1 MKLKEIVSC
10 YLTKSYKCDRA
21 TCGEIVDLF
30 AEKANPFEE
39 DWRKHTKSDDKVV
52 FKKGATISLTF
63 HYSGPIPE
71 VQVIFEYDEQRKE
84 MELSAGNSGFPFEP
98 LLSKKRYL
106 ALLEKIH
113 SFIVES
119 GKIQSA

>member
-1 MKLKEIVSC
+1 MMKLKEIVSC

-21 TCGEIVDLF
+21 TYGEIVDLF
-30 AEKANPFEE
+30 EEKANTFED

-52 FKKGATISLTF
+52 FKKGAAIALTF
-63 HYSGPIPE
+63 HYSRPIAE
-71 VQVIFEYDEQRKE
+71 VQVFFEYDEQSEE
-84 MELSAGNSGFPFEP
+84 MKLSVGNSGFPFEP

-106 ALLEKIH
+106 VLLEKIH

-119 GKIQSA
+119 GKIL